1 MFTSDLLIPKKKR
14 IRRWENDGSKVICLF
29 ILENLDYNK
38 IAGEIKRVCQKQT
51 LHLIGVTGFEPAVST
66 SRIQTLFFKLSRLFL
81 NWFKLYHLYYLS

>member
-51 LHLIGVTGFEPAVST
+51 LQTADKPLIKTSCFDEGF
-66 SRIQTLFFKLSRLFL
+66 FFD
-81 NWFKLYHLYYLS
+81 